1 MKIKNTNLKN
11 QRLVLNNEAL
21 IFDKD
26 GIAEVKDEEGKF
38 LENLPGYEVV
48 EEKATK
54 KTDKN
59 EVVEEKIA
67 TNEDLK
73 ENTKE
78 DAKKTVEKPKTSTRV
93 KATKKVE

>member
-38 LENLPGYEVV
+38 LENLPGYEIV

-54 KTDKN
+54 KPT
-59 EVVEEKIA
+59 
-67 TNEDLK
+67 
-73 ENTKE
+73 TKE
-78 DAKKTVEKPKTSTRV
+78 DETIEKPKTSTRA

>member
-54 KTDKN
+54 KT
-59 EVVEEKIA
+59 
-67 TNEDLK
+67 T
-73 ENTKE
+73 TKE
-78 DAKKTVEKPKTSTRV
+78 DETIEKPKTSTRA
-93 KATKKVE
+93 KATKKAE

>member
-54 KTDKN
+54 KPTK
-59 EVVEEKIA
+59 
-67 TNEDLK
+67 
-73 ENTKE
+73 KE
-78 DAKKTVEKPKTSTRV
+78 DETVEKPKTSTRA

>member
-38 LENLPGYEVV
+38 LENLPGYEIV
-48 EEKATK
+48 EAKATK
-54 KTDKN
+54 KPT
-59 EVVEEKIA
+59 
-67 TNEDLK
+67 
-73 ENTKE
+73 TKE
-78 DAKKTVEKPKTSTRV
+78 DETIEKPKTSTKA